1 MNSPNDVLA
10 LVTDLLLF
18 LAAVRLFGVVFIRE
32 APVSTSLGWRAMFA
46 GGGILLALAA
56 FLHGAGI
63 EDDLGSG
70 LLVGIRL
77 VATVLLMV
85 GGLTRVS
92 PLARRTTVLAGVA
105 LLGSELLFAGG
116 FMNAGAVVQG
126 GAAVLFGVA
135 VMAVVR
141 EWLALRG
148 AVVASAVLVAMVVSL
163 AIVLPVALSGS
174 FDSEEIRRAEERAE
188 AEQERLEEAIDR
200 SIAQAQL
207 VARGLEPLP
216 DFSVAAQREDGASM
230 KAILANARSRHLGV
244 DVLAFFTNSGL
255 ALAADGVSPEAL
267 GAWKASRTVEA
278 TLGGD
283 PSGGIEEL
291 ADGALFA
298 VGGSVTKL
306 NIFPQP
312 PAPGVAPYPS
322 GTYPSVA
329 RVEFLQVAGLPGGPA
344 GVVIVGS
351 RLDAGTLGMS
361 LRGDDNMNLIL
372 ISGTSVVST
381 FGPPGGSGSNNPK
394 ASTEALDE
402 YPGRDLA
409 MQVMASGKPESR
421 SLSIG
426 GETSYASARP
436 VKASDGRTAAV
447 LLAISD
453 GRIGGNFRDSLMPTL
468 FLVLAIPAT
477 ALLVAGAIAGVRVEA
492 PVRRLTR
499 AAQRMREG
507 DLSVQASIT
516 TGSKAR
522 GDVGRLGA
530 SLASMA
536 GSIGTLTSDLEETA
550 GRLHAVLGG
559 MTEAVLATDAGGKV
573 VLVNPAAQTLLGVDE
588 GAIGRHFTS
597 VVEGHD
603 GSGVPFSELIERAMR
618 EGRCFAVGFLHR
630 GDKLLPATL
639 SCAPIHTQ
647 ISGAVG
653 GPITRVVTGAVC
665 VLRDTRREFEV
676 ERMKTEFLAGIS
688 HELRTPLAP
697 IKGYAEML
705 LNKVV
710 TEKQTREFVESI
722 LESSDELERVID
734 ILVDFSAIESNS
746 FVLQLGRVDVRDAVK
761 DAIAECSQRDPGH
774 EWRVDVGDS
783 AVHADADRRLIQRS
797 VEELADNAASYSPD
811 GSVITVTV
819 REGDEESALSG
830 ASGRYIDI
838 VVEDEGYGLTPQMFE
853 VLDSDDPLGTPSRS
867 RTGGFGLGL
876 PFVARVAR
884 AHGGRVIAATRDEGG
899 SAFTIRFPAGEAP

>member
-10 LVTDLLLF
+10 LVTDLLIF

-32 APVSTSLGWRAMFA
+32 APVSTSLKWRAMFA
-46 GGGILLALAA
+46 GGGIALGLAA

-77 VATVLLMV
+77 VAIVLLMV
-85 GGLTRVS
+85 GGLVGVA
-92 PLARRTTVLAGVA
+92 PLARETTVLAGVA
-105 LLGSELLFAGG
+105 LLGSELLFARGL
-116 FMNAGAVVQG
+116 MDAGAVFQC

-148 AVVASAVLVAMVVSL
+148 AAVASAVLVAMVTAL
-163 AIVLPVALSGS
+163 AVVLPVALSGS
-174 FDSEEIRRAEERAE
+174 FDGEEIRRVEERAE
-188 AEQERLEEAIDR
+188 AEQEAIEEMIDR

-207 VARGLEPLP
+207 VARGLESLP
-216 DFSVAAQREDGASM
+216 EFSVAAQQGDGASM
-230 KAILANARSRHLGV
+230 KAILADARSRHLGV
-244 DVLAFFTNSGL
+244 DVLAFFTTSGV

-267 GAWKASRTVEA
+267 GVWKASRTVEA

-291 ADGALFA
+291 ADGTLFV
-298 VGGSVTKL
+298 VGGSVVKMST
-306 NIFPQP
+306 FPQP
-312 PAPGVAPYPS
+312 PAPGAAPYPS
-322 GTYPSVA
+322 GTYPSTA
-329 RVEFLQVAGLPGGPA
+329 RVDFLQVAGLPGGPA
-344 GVVIVGS
+344 GVVVAGS
-351 RLDAGTLGMS
+351 RMDAATLGLS
-361 LRGDDNMNLIL
+361 LRGDENVNLTL
-372 ISGTSVVST
+372 VSGTSVVST
-381 FGPPGGSGSNNPK
+381 FGLPGGSESNSPK
-394 ASTEALDE
+394 ASTEALNE
-402 YPGRDLA
+402 YPGHDLA
-409 MQVMASGKPESR
+409 LQVMASGNPESK

-426 GETSYASARP
+426 GKTSYASARP
-436 VKASDGRTAAV
+436 VKTGDGRTVAV
-447 LLAISD
+447 LLVISD

-468 FLVLAIPAT
+468 FLVLALPAT
-477 ALLVAGAIAGVRVEA
+477 TLLLAGAIAGIRVER

-499 AAQRMREG
+499 AAQRMSEG
-507 DLSVQASIT
+507 DLSVQGAIAK
-516 TGSKAR
+516 GAEAR
-522 GDVGRLGA
+522 GDVGMLGA

-536 GSIGTLTSDLEETA
+536 GSIGTLTSDLQETA

-559 MTEAVLATDAGGKV
+559 MTEAVLATDPDGKV
-573 VLVNPAAQTLLGVDE
+573 VLVNPAAQTMLGVDE
-588 GAIGRHFTS
+588 GVIGQHFTS

-603 GSGVPFSELIERAMR
+603 SSGVPFSELIERAMH
-618 EGRCFAVGFLHR
+618 EGRCFAVGFLHK
-630 GDKLLPATL
+630 GDELLPATL
-639 SCAPIHTQ
+639 SCAPIHSQ
-647 ISGAVG
+647 IAGVVG
-653 GPITRVVTGAVC
+653 GPIARVVTGVVC

-710 TEKQTREFVESI
+710 SEKQTREFVESI
-722 LESSDELERVID
+722 LESSDELERVIE

-761 DAIAECSQRDPGH
+761 DAVAECSQRDPGH
-774 EWRVDVGDS
+774 EWRVDAGDL
-783 AVHADADRRLIQRS
+783 AVYADADRRLIQRS

-811 GSVITVTV
+811 GSVITVIV
-819 REGDEESALSG
+819 REGNEEGVLPG

-884 AHGGRVIAATRDEGG
+884 AHGGQVIAATRDKGG